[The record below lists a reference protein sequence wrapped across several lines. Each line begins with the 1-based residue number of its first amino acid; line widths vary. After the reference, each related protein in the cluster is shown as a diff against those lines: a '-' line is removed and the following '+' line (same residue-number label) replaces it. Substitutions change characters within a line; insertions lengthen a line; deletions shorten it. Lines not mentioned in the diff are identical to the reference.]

1 MELNDHLTIDIDSET
16 DSCFTCTICM
26 EDKSNDEKC
35 ITNCDHI
42 FCKSC
47 IHEWFDKKKTSCPS
61 CRTDIEY
68 YSNNKNNNII
78 VKVKEENRNNVN
90 INQTINENDI
100 MLRNLQSKIYKL
112 NMFIFINIGYL
123 LYNLL
128 IQGSKDVEI
137 MYYQRKYE
145 NCSNDLTQI
154 ENTLSETNEYMI
166 YDKDIFYECEIP
178 EVYISYGKCN
188 EINIIS

>member
-1 MELNDHLTIDIDSET
+1 
-16 DSCFTCTICM
+16 M

-42 FCKSC
+42 FCKPC

-145 NCSNDLTQI
+145 NCSNDLTQS
-154 ENTLSETNEYMI
+154 ENTLSETTEYMI